1 MPRLFEYCVV
11 LAFAAA
17 TAASAGYAR
26 ERGSPEPRDSSAA
39 SQPISEELDARP
51 GKGGKAGVQAR
62 ARALP
67 ERVDGRVYT
76 WRDGRRT
83 RKAIV
88 QPNLSLHRDGVKVS
102 TDGEKFLDLGGGARI
117 VAKRGAADTGL
128 AVFRSEAGD
137 LMALP
142 GGVLLV
148 LDPHW
153 ERPRVDAFLAANG
166 IDSGRLSELA
176 WADNAF
182 LVKTAPGFAALE
194 LANALAGRD
203 GVVLSSPNWWTESTL
218 K

>member
-1 MPRLFEYCVV
+1 MPRLFETCAV

-17 TAASAGYAR
+17 IATSAVYAR
-26 ERGSPEPRDSSAA
+26 ERDSPEPRDSSAA
-39 SQPISEELDARP
+39 SQPISKAVDARS
-51 GKGGKAGVQAR
+51 GKGGKARVQVR

-76 WRDGRRT
+76 WRDGPRT

-102 TDGEKFLDLGGGARI
+102 PDGGKFLDLGGGARI
-117 VAKRGAADTGL
+117 VAKREAADTGL

-148 LDPHW
+148 LDPDW
-153 ERPRVDAFLAANG
+153 ERRRIDAFLAANG
-166 IDSGRLSELA
+166 IDPGRLSELA

-182 LVKTAPGFAALE
+182 LVETAPGFAALE

-203 GVVLSSPNWWTESTL
+203 GVLLSSPNWWTESTL